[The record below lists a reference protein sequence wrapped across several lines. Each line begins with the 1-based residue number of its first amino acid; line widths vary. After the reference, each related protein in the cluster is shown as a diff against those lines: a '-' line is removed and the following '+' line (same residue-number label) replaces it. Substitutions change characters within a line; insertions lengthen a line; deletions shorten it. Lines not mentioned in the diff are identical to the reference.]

1 MRNALGVLA
10 VAAASALLGCAAPA
24 EVTTATLALH
34 SLPSCDVAPPK
45 QLRLRASGDFPAID
59 VKRDSVRDASIT
71 LDEFPIDTDY
81 VAFEAGSGKASAGG
95 LTLLLAGQGD
105 LARSVLLLPYGTSC
119 PLGDPLAT
127 AAPGAALAAL
137 PDGGLLIAG
146 GSGEDGMPV
155 ASARV
160 LPPGEALVQE
170 IAGGMLFRRAGASA
184 TLAGDRVVVAGGGQ
198 DDGRGA
204 LANDSFEIY
213 DVASGVFDKL
223 QSDHLVESHARRDH
237 GSALLGNGRVLLA
250 GGCNR
255 LGMTAPADVSS
266 DVPRC
271 TATGAEPLAN
281 AEWIDPSSGKSIAI
295 KGVMNVARVAPRVLV
310 LDSGAVLIAL
320 GWDEAGQLVPEVER
334 FQPDTG
340 TFHDIGVRLPVNA
353 SAAVTAL
360 EGERVLY
367 AGCDANADCE
377 LALLVPD
384 ATRGFARVDLPK
396 ELGSSA
402 RLHGLDH
409 LRLLPLHDGRVLLA
423 ARETSTGMRM
433 GFVID
438 LNAVKVDPAD
448 LTRVPDQ
455 LLELADGTRVE
466 ADSEGISLARQDAQS
481 PLDDAPEPVV
491 SDKAQH
497 LTLDV
502 ATRWRH
508 DDNGLAA
515 SHEEARADLPFLR
528 FADVRIEL
536 VLESSATGTLLLER
550 AAAAPVEIE
559 LGQDTIGFGSCKL
572 ARARDAKVPISI
584 ERHAGALTLHSGSQ
598 DKACDAPQLARD
610 RIGIAI
616 RLAAESRLSS
626 LRVTRL

>member
-10 VAAASALLGCAAPA
+10 VAAANALLGCTAPA

-34 SLPSCDVAPPK
+34 SLPSCDIAPPK
-45 QLRLRASGDFPAID
+45 PLRLRASGDFPSID
-59 VKRDSVRDASIT
+59 VTRDSVGDASLT
-71 LDEFPIDTDY
+71 LDEFPLDTRY
-81 VAFEAGSGKASAGG
+81 VAFESGSGKARAGG
-95 LTLLLAGQGD
+95 LTPVPAGQGD
-105 LARSVLLLPYGTSC
+105 FARSVLLLPYGTSC

-146 GSGEDGMPV
+146 GSGADGVPV

-160 LPPGEALVQE
+160 LPAGEALVQDV
-170 IAGGMLFRRAGASA
+170 AGGMLFRRAGASA

-198 DDGRGA
+198 DDSLNA

-223 QSDHLVESHARRDH
+223 QSDHLDESHARRDH
-237 GSALLGNGRVLLA
+237 GAALLGNGRVLLA

-255 LGMTAPADVSS
+255 LGMMAPADLSS
-266 DVPRC
+266 DLPRC
-271 TATGAEPLAN
+271 TATGAAPLAN
-281 AEWIDPSSGKSIAI
+281 AEWIDPASGKSIAI
-295 KGVMNVARVAPRVLV
+295 RGVLKVARVAPRVLV

-334 FQPDTG
+334 FDPNKG
-340 TFHDIGVRLPVNA
+340 TFDDTGVRLPVRA

-360 EGERVLY
+360 EGDRALY

-384 ATRGFARVDLPK
+384 AKRGFARVDVPEK
-396 ELGSSA
+396 LGGSA
-402 RLHGLDH
+402 RLHDLDH

-423 ARETSTGMRM
+423 ARETSTRMRR

-438 LNAVKVDPAD
+438 LNAVTIDPAD
-448 LTRVPDQ
+448 VTRVSDQ

-466 ADSEGISLARQDAQS
+466 ADDAGISLARQDAQS

-491 SDKAQH
+491 SGKAQH

-502 ATRWRH
+502 ASRWQH
-508 DDNGLAA
+508 DGQGLAA
-515 SHEEARADLPFLR
+515 AHDEARADLPFLR
-528 FADVRIEL
+528 FADVRIDIN
-536 VLESSATGTLLLER
+536 LESSASGALLLEP
-550 AAAAPVEIE
+550 AAATPVEIE
-559 LGQDTIGFGSCKL
+559 LDRHAIAFGSCKL
-572 ARARDAKVPISI
+572 ARDPKSSQISV
-584 ERHAGALTLHSGSQ
+584 ERHAGTLTLRSGNQ
-598 DKACDAPQLARD
+598 HTACDAPQLEHGRVGVAL
-610 RIGIAI
+610 
-616 RLAAESRLSS
+616 RLAAESLLYSLS
-626 LRVTRL
+626 VTRL